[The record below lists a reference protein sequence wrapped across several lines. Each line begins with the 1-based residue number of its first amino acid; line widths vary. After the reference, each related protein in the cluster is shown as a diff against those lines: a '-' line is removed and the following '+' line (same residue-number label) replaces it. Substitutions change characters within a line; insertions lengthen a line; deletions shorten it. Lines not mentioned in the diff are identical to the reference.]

1 MPKPAKGKAKVKVYK
16 DPKTYLKKKKK
27 GGFALKKKKAKR

>member
-16 DPKTYLKKKKK
+16 DPKTYLKKKK